1 MVAMFSTY
9 RAALSSLIALGL
21 LSSYATPLL
30 AQGLTHESPDFANA
44 DSQPLSPANSAADS
58 QPFSPTDPAFG
69 TPSPWPNNAALI
81 NEADNDAY
89 VLGPGDVVRF
99 DIFNVPELTN
109 DQSGNR
115 LVSDNLYNVLVD
127 GTINLPWIGRVSVR
141 GLDLTE
147 ASQAVEQRYSEFI
160 REPEVT
166 LTLFTPRPM
175 RVAVVGEVRRP
186 GAYTTGPGQAPDGI
200 QPNPNELRTVVQAIQ
215 AAGGITQ
222 LANIRNIEVRRPQ
235 LNGPDQVI
243 PIDFFALLE
252 DGSQAQNLLLRDGD
266 TVVVPTAS
274 ALNPEE
280 AQALADAN
288 FSPNLVEVDV
298 VGEVRAPGRVT
309 IRPNA
314 TLNQAILAAGGFDDP
329 RAQTGEVAFIRLN
342 ADGTVTNRTISVD
355 LASGISDE
363 NNPALRENDIV
374 VVSRSGL
381 TQTSDFLT
389 LLGGAATAI
398 INPILGITSIF
409 NQLDEIRTR
418 ERFD

>member
-1 MVAMFSTY
+1 MVMMMSAY
-9 RAALSSLIALGL
+9 RAALSSLITLGL
-21 LSSYATPLL
+21 LSSSATPLL
-30 AQGLTHESPDFANA
+30 AQALTREAPTLSNA
-44 DSQPLSPANSAADS
+44 DSQPFFPAV
-58 QPFSPTDPAFG
+58 PTPG
-69 TPSPWPNNAALI
+69 NPSPGPNNAALI
-81 NEADNDAY
+81 DQADSDAY
-89 VLGPGDVVRF
+89 LLGPGDVVRF

-115 LVSDNLYNVLVD
+115 LLSDNLYNILVD
-127 GTINLPWIGRVSVR
+127 GTINLPWIGRVAVR
-141 GLDLTE
+141 GLDLAE
-147 ASQAVEQRYSEFI
+147 ASRAVEQRYLEYI
-160 REPEVT
+160 REPVVT

-222 LANIRNIEVRRPQ
+222 LANIRDIEVRRPQ
-235 LNGPDQVI
+235 LNGPDQLI

-266 TVVVPTAS
+266 TVVVPTAV

-329 RAQTGEVAFIRLN
+329 RAQSGEVTFIRLN
-342 ADGTVTNRTISVD
+342 PDGTVTNRMIPVD
-355 LASGISDE
+355 LAAGIDDE

-381 TQTSDFLT
+381 TQSSDFLT

-409 NQLDEIRTR
+409 NQLNQINDRNR
-418 ERFD
+418 DN